1 MYLAPLFAELEAVF
15 SGPLDIE
22 AHVRAALR
30 EARLDGNHAVA
41 HTPLPQPFVDVMT
54 RADALPVCSLIEAIP
69 FDWAPPQ
76 TSSTPLYVEHS
87 RTKVHVELLGPD
99 GLIRS
104 ERVRLGLYGMMPHA
118 EYGIRTHPA
127 EEIYVMLAG
136 EVDWIRGDAPYAPH
150 KPGERSHHPSMM
162 PHASRTRDTAF
173 MSVYAWHGDI
183 STRDYV
189 YAGLPAR

>member
-1 MYLAPLFAELEAVF
+1 MYLAPLFAELETVF
-15 SGPLDIE
+15 SGSQDIE

-30 EARLDGNHAVA
+30 EARLVGNPPASP
-41 HTPLPQPFVDVMT
+41 TPLPQPFLDVMA
-54 RADALPVCSLIEAIP
+54 RPDALPVCSLIAATP

-76 TSSTPLYVEHS
+76 TANTPLYVEHS
-87 RTKVHVELLGPD
+87 RAKVHVELLGPE

-127 EEIYVMLAG
+127 EEIYIMLAG
-136 EVDWIRGDAPYAPH
+136 DVDWIRGDAPYAPH

-162 PHASRTRDTAF
+162 PHASRTRDAAF

-189 YAGLPAR
+189 YAGLPPR

>member
-1 MYLAPLFAELEAVF
+1 MYLAPLFAELETVF
-15 SGPLDIE
+15 SGSQDIE

-30 EARLDGNHAVA
+30 EARLVENPPASP
-41 HTPLPQPFVDVMT
+41 TPLPQPFLDVMA
-54 RADALPVCSLIEAIP
+54 RPDALPVCRLIAATP
-69 FDWAPPQ
+69 FNWAPPQ

-87 RTKVHVELLGPD
+87 RAKVHVELLGPE

-127 EEIYVMLAG
+127 EEIYIMLAG
-136 EVDWIRGDAPYAPH
+136 EVDWIRGDAPYASH